1 MKQSTRL
8 LMCLLMAFSIISCQ
22 KEVSEETLNGGSSN
36 GVKGVLKMKI
46 DGVQWVADQVATASI
61 MNGYINITGVSK
73 DKKYFTITLLD
84 DEVKTYTVNPVVAE
98 GVGALSDSAEF
109 NTNSYATV
117 QGDDP
122 ALAGGTVTVSKI
134 DETKK
139 TISGTFQFKL
149 YREEDGGQ
157 KVITEG
163 IFEDLTYETTL
174 PPASSTD
181 TFTVKIDG
189 ADWKAESI
197 FSTYV
202 ALTSQITIVANN
214 AGATKSVGLTM
225 PADITAAGSPYTLD
239 FWGLTYIGLYNTTNP
254 SLSLASESGNLTI
267 LEHNTTTKRIR
278 GNFDFKAS
286 EIVPS
291 TPPKVANLTSG
302 YFSVKYQ

>member
-1 MKQSTRL
+1 MKKSTRL
-8 LMCLLMAFSIISCQ
+8 LMCLLMAFSILSCQ
-22 KEVSEETLNGGSSN
+22 KEVSEETLNGGSSG
-36 GVKGVLKMKI
+36 GVNGVLKMKI

-61 MNGYINITGVSK
+61 MAGYINITGVSK

-84 DEVKTYTVNPVVAE
+84 DEAKTYTLNPVVAE

-109 NTNSYATV
+109 NNNSYATV

-122 ALAGGTVTVSKI
+122 SLAGGTVTVTRI
-134 DETKK
+134 DEANK

-149 YREEDGGQ
+149 FREEDSAQ

-163 IFEDLTYETTL
+163 VFENLKYETTL

-189 ADWKAESI
+189 ADWKAVSI
-197 FSTYV
+197 FSTYT
-202 ALTSQITIVANN
+202 ALTNQIAIAGNN
-214 AGATKSVGLTM
+214 ADATKTVGLTV

-239 FWGLTYIGLYNTTNP
+239 FWGLTYIGLYNSSPT
-254 SLSLASESGNLTI
+254 LALASESGTLTI
-267 LEHNTTTKRIR
+267 LEHNTTTRRIR

-286 EIVPS
+286 EIIPS